1 MLPWLIHPLSHKFIC
16 YYSTEEIVSIVAIN
30 NVVCTV
36 HIIRSAL
43 LPLLLLPLL
52 CWVTG
57 FLPSSSPQLR
67 FEEGYDSGEGLLL
80 GLAALLDDDDVDC

>member
-16 YYSTEEIVSIVAIN
+16 YSTEEIVSIVVN

-43 LPLLLLPLL
+43 TTTAAIVVLGDWFPA
-52 CWVTG
+52 V
-57 FLPSSSPQLR
+57 FASPFQLR
-67 FEEGYDSGEGLLL
+67 FEEEDMMGWRGLLL
-80 GLAALLDDDDVDC
+80 GLAALLDD